1 MIIGS
6 LTPGSSLHR
15 ELSGEN
21 LVELVA
27 VIDGLLT
34 FENY

>member
-6 LTPGSSLHR
+6 LTPG
-15 ELSGEN
+15 GEN